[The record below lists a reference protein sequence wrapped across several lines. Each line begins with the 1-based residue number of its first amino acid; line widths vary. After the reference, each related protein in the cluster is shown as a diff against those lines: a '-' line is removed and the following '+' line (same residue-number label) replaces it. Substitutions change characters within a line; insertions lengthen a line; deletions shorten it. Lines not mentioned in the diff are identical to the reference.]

1 MTTNI
6 HFSSTVFTNV
16 VSASSSAA
24 LIYGGG
30 TGNPTYITCATIG
43 ATLLNIYKGTIA
55 TFPAFTTTTSRTAD
69 LLMTMSLGSPAVA
82 YNTGT
87 SSNSIRVQVGI
98 SNVPGATAS
107 ASGLATWFLLNNS
120 VTGTVTDLTGRS
132 AIIGTIGTIGSG
144 ADMEVYDTNIVSGNS
159 YKSLGFWINFPYDMT
174 F

>member
-6 HFSSTVFTNV
+6 HFSSNMYGSV
-16 VSASSSAA
+16 VSAGYSGA
-24 LIYGGG
+24 LIYGG
-30 TGNPTYITCATIG
+30 TTLNYTYITGGAGTGATI
-43 ATLLNIYKGTIA
+43 LNIYKGTIA
-55 TFPAFTTTTSRTAD
+55 TFPSFTTMTSRSSD
-69 LLMTMSLGSPAVA
+69 LLMAMSLPGGAA
-82 YNTGT
+82 YNQAS
-87 SSNSIRVQVGI
+87 SSNSVRVQIGI

-120 VTGTVTDLTGRS
+120 SAGTVTDLTVRS
-132 AIIGTIGTIGSG
+132 AIIGTVGTIGSG